1 MLAPCLKSPLCR
13 RVVSLATA
21 LLIALACAAQLAGPA
36 GATICADGSYSSSTG
51 PGTCSHHG
59 GIASGGSPATP
70 TAGDKDCPDFATQG
84 EAQAYFVAHGGSV
97 ANNVDNLDA
106 DHDGIACEDNP
117 SGAVT
122 PPPVVVPPPPPP
134 VAASCGPL
142 PATGPPDG
150 ALLPYGSSITLTAAG
165 TGSSDLVSLTVVPAA
180 SVVNGAQTLSVVGS
194 TLFTA
199 ISKANADGVSYS
211 WSSSQTASYETP
223 ISTTPGSYAWQMN
236 DLMRGCGPN
245 SPIQRFT
252 IAQPLRCAMTARRD
266 GAMVELRFCPVT
278 KQVTIALNRSQNPAS
293 SIRKKTV
300 PVAIGK
306 PATVRMHTSRRARW
320 VRISYTS
327 GTSPSPRLLGAA
339 RIR

>member
-1 MLAPCLKSPLCR
+1 MFAGCPDISLRR
-13 RVVSLATA
+13 RVVSLVVA
-21 LLIALACAAQLAGPA
+21 LIAAFVCAAQLAGPA
-36 GATICADGSYSSSTG
+36 SATICADGSYSSSTG

-59 GIASGGSPATP
+59 GIASSGSPTTP

-84 EAQAYFVAHGGSV
+84 DAQAYFLAHGGS
-97 ANNVDNLDA
+97 ATNNVDNLDA

-122 PPPVVVPPPPPP
+122 PPPVVASPPPP
-134 VAASCGPL
+134 VVANCGPL
-142 PATGPPDG
+142 PVTGPPDG
-150 ALLPYGSSITLTAAG
+150 ALLPYGSSITLTATG
-165 TGSSDLVSLTVVPAA
+165 TGSSDFVSLTIAPAA
-180 SVVNGAQTLSVVGS
+180 SVVNGAPTLSVVGS
-194 TLFTA
+194 TLLTT
-199 ISKANADGVSYS
+199 ISKANADGVSYT

-327 GTSPSPRLLGAA
+327 GTSLSPRLLGAA